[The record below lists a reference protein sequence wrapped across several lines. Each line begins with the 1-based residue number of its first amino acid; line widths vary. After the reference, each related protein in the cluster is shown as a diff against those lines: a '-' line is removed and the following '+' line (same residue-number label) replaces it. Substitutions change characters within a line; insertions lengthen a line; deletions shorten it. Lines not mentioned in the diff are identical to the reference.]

1 MKSISVKQMVEDL
14 HLEEINQPENQINIT
29 TMQLNRPGIQLAG
42 FFDYFGY
49 ERIQIIGKVEH
60 QYLSQLDSNLRAERL
75 DKLFSYDIPCLIISR
90 NLEVF
95 DEIIA
100 AAEKHQRQLLRSHR
114 NTTRL
119 ISKLVNYLEDKL
131 APIVTL
137 HGVLM
142 DVYGVGVLITG
153 KSGIGKSETAV
164 ELIKRGHLLVADDSV
179 EVKRIGQD
187 FLIGTAPEIIRHMM
201 EVRGIGLM
209 DVRSLYGV
217 SAIKESTQIS
227 LVIELEEWDHNKDY
241 ERLGLD
247 DSYREIHGMKVEEV
261 VIPVKPARNIALL
274 IEVAARNHRQKSM
287 GYNAAREFEERLMRQ
302 LSENRK

>member
-1 MKSISVKQMVEDL
+1 M
-14 HLEEINQPENQINIT
+14 
-29 TMQLNRPGIQLAG
+29 
-42 FFDYFGY
+42 
-49 ERIQIIGKVEH
+49 IGKVEH

-75 DKLFSYDIPCLIISR
+75 DKLFSYEIPCLIISR
-90 NLEVF
+90 DLEVF
-95 DEIIA
+95 DEMLEA
-100 AAEKHQRQLLRSHR
+100 ANKHQRKLLRSHR
-114 NTTRL
+114 NTTKL
-119 ISKLVNYLEDKL
+119 ISNLINYLEIKL

-142 DVYGVGVLITG
+142 DVYGVGVFITG

-187 FLIGTAPEIIRHMM
+187 FLIGSAPEIIRYMM

-217 SAIKESTQIS
+217 SAIKESTHIS
-227 LVIELEEWDHNKDY
+227 LIIQLEEWDQDKDY
-241 ERLGLD
+241 DRLGLD
-247 DSYREIHGMKVEEV
+247 DNYREILGMKVEEV
-261 VIPVKPARNIALL
+261 TIPVKPARNIALL

-287 GYNAAREFEERLMRQ
+287 GYHAAREFEERLMNNLMRD
-302 LSENRK
+302 K